1 MGTLSTKSGPSGPT
15 SVLFPID
22 AGNIAHG
29 AVLKTHIL
37 GDEWTVVIRSPQDD
51 VQAPTTAIATYDRE
65 KLQIIIAP
73 DADFDHY
80 FIHEVFEYLLNE
92 LWLMF
97 TNHDHTMIFQF
108 GHEEL
113 DTISKCL
120 AGAIKSLRVAEGNDA
135 THM

>member
-51 VQAPTTAIATYDRE
+51 AHAANYDAE
-65 KLQIIIAP
+65 KLIITIAP
-73 DADFDHY
+73 DVDFLHY
-80 FIHEVFEYLLNE
+80 FVHEVTEYLLYDMG
-92 LWLMF
+92 LKF
-97 TNHDHTMIFQF
+97 TNYDDEGFFKLTHTQF
-108 GHEEL
+108 
-113 DTISKCL
+113 DAVMKCL

-135 THM
+135 DAM